1 MNKIIDQYP
10 KTFSTPEIRFD
21 VDESKKFKIIDEIK
35 DRLISFKGNII
46 DIDGVRVETED
57 GWFLMR
63 ASNTQNQLTCRVEST
78 SEIGLK
84 KLIKVV
90 ENQLNLS
97 NVNFK
102 FTI

>member
-1 MNKIIDQYP
+1 MLYSCSLKGILLNSLKNNI
-10 KTFSTPEIRFD
+10 
-21 VDESKKFKIIDEIK
+21 SKIK
-35 DRLISFKGNII
+35 DSPEGNII
-46 DIDGVRVETED
+46 DIDGIRVETEE

-78 SEIGLK
+78 SKNGLK
-84 KLIKVV
+84 KLIDIV
-90 ENQLNLS
+90 ENQLHLS

>member
-1 MNKIIDQYP
+1 MTTNNNRGITDANYVSV
-10 KTFSTPEIRFD
+10 TF
-21 VDESKKFKIIDEIK
+21 DEIK
-35 DRLISFKGNII
+35 ERLLSFEGNII
-46 DIDGVRVETED
+46 DIDGIRVETEE

-78 SEIGLK
+78 SAIGLK

-90 ENQLNLS
+90 ENQLDLS